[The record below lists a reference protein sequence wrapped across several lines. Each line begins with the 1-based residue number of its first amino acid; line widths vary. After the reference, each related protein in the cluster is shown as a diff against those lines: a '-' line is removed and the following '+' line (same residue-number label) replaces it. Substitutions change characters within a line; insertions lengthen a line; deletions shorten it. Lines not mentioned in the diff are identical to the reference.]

1 MRCTVWCRVW
11 CTVWCTVWCATW
23 PDVETLLERD
33 SRRIKVVSRPV
44 QRAECGEAGRGQER
58 GRRLTAARQRRRR
71 LVERQRR
78 TGQRGGVT
86 CAAHCVLDAAPRR
99 LGVAVL
105 LELAGDSKRGEGV
118 AGRSVCSL
126 RCRSAG
132 PLHPSRARARVW
144 DGVAQLSRRKSE
156 RARTTYLEPLR
167 RGRSWLGRPSG
178 RIGQKCTTR
187 RLSVPVGNPR
197 GPLDRGECPACTSTP
212 WEARL
217 RQCRMGSYEYKGLY
231 IRARVPP
238 CGHP

>member
-105 LELAGDSKRGEGV
+105 LELAGDSQRGEGV

-126 RCRSAG
+126 RYRSAG
-132 PLHPSRARARVW
+132 PLHASR
-144 DGVAQLSRRKSE
+144 E
-156 RARTTYLEPLR
+156 RARLVRRR
-167 RGRSWLGRPSG
+167 RG
-178 RIGQKCTTR
+178 
-187 RLSVPVGNPR
+187 LSE
-197 GPLDRGECPACTSTP
+197 LSSTP
-212 WEARL
+212 R
-217 RQCRMGSYEYKGLY
+217 KGLDGGSCWLTTTPKTGT
-231 IRARVPP
+231 RSNGGLRFCHQAR
-238 CGHP
+238 CC